1 MSVFSAVIRS
11 ISPTAQGR
19 NLYILIIRDDW
30 PYRAFCLNLSQ
41 ELDLIYLQSL
51 IELADQPG
59 WAICQFKNKKAY
71 NKGRRMVGQHLKL
84 WLSGQRDGFGHRV
97 GIRSG
102 KFQGLV
108 EPLGYRRLPL
118 SDEAKVAILQDYRS
132 GLSVTKIAD
141 DWDVSESY
149 IRGVIKKD
157 KLPVSPLKKTINKGI
172 SESKPPPIGRVAR
185 VKGGSGL

>member
-1 MSVFSAVIRS
+1 MSVFSTVIRS
-11 ISPTAQGR
+11 ISSTAQGR
-19 NLYILIIRDDW
+19 ILYILIIRDDW

-41 ELDLIYLQSL
+41 EVDLISLRRL

-84 WLSGQRDGFGHRV
+84 WSSGQRDGFGRRV

-118 SDEAKVAILQDYRS
+118 SDDAKVAILQDYRS
-132 GLSVTKIAD
+132 EFSVTKIAD

-172 SESKPPPIGRVAR
+172 SESKPPSVGRVGRA
-185 VKGGSGL
+185 KGGFR